1 MGWFASRSLQPV
13 LYHDTPLFWRG
24 GRRRASFP
32 DDSLLALQPAA
43 TWIRLRNEIY
53 EANLIRT
60 NEQNLWS
67 FRFPILAEALRT
79 GWELEFDT
87 LRTQVESM
95 LGKIQ

>member
-1 MGWFASRSLQPV
+1 MSTNFGL
-13 LYHDTPLFWRG
+13 L
-24 GRRRASFP
+24 
-32 DDSLLALQPAA
+32 SLLALQPAA
-43 TWIRLRNEIY
+43 TWVRLRNELHK
-53 EANLIRT
+53 ADLIRT

-87 LRTQVESM
+87 LRIQVESM